1 LRSRTGT
8 DVDGSLTLIDGRFV
22 PDRHALRLFDYFLS
36 TEGEVSQVSP
46 ERIGEMVQ
54 EAARARVPSDQL
66 AAVMTL
72 LDEYLQEL
80 GVITGRAPA
89 GSATLRRR

>member
-1 LRSRTGT
+1 MRSRTGT

-36 TEGEVSQVSP
+36 NEGEVSP

>member
-1 LRSRTGT
+1 MRSPAGT
-8 DVDGSLTLIDGRFV
+8 DVDGSLTLIAGRFV
-22 PDRHALRLFDYFLS
+22 PGRHALRLFDHVLS
-36 TEGEVSQVSP
+36 TEGEVSP
-46 ERIGEMVQ
+46 ERIREMVQ
-54 EAARARVPSDQL
+54 EEARVPSDQL

-80 GVITGRAPA
+80 GVIDGRAPA